1 MARSFRDCA
10 QELNL
15 SDEVTRYLAGDL
27 DIDDVTLRS
36 LGEKQRDA
44 LNKKY
49 QAELDVVAVAKM
61 DDALKAYRGDT
72 RAAARAFL
80 TMDDMRT
87 GQAGVEQQVSAATSY
102 YMGRLNR
109 IFDEADNRTFIKKL
123 WSDGSV
129 EDTTFSRNMLREL
142 LSEGTGDANA
152 AKAAKLWTEVA
163 EDLRIEFNRAGG
175 FVKKLDD
182 WALPQRHVAAKML
195 KATKANWTNDTGKLL
210 DWERMGIEPQ
220 RQGQYLDDVYDTIV
234 TNGASKTKIED
245 VTRMGGGKKTANKY
259 REHRQLH
266 FRDADSWLAYSE
278 KYGDGSV
285 VGSMIDHIQGMS
297 RDLGLL
303 KTMGTNPQARFETLK
318 ARVNHEQK
326 LNPMERIRGTNNVQ
340 AIWDNINGIGF
351 VGNEAAQTFGANTR
365 SLASAAKLGG
375 AFLSSLADPMVQ
387 LSSVF
392 YNGTGQVRW
401 AKNWMKSF
409 VGNEMSQARAE
420 RMGIMQHR
428 LTEDFIG
435 AARFT
440 DPESTAFARKMSN
453 FVYQAGLLTPWDRA
467 NRRAFKFAMI
477 DSITATLESGKPPND
492 RMAKMFKKYGI
503 TDADLKQIKKAADPE
518 EAGLINPML
527 MKDKQR
533 TKFLSMIESEVSGSV
548 VTPTARTRAITNQGL
563 STGTFGG
570 EAARFMFQWK
580 SFPLAYAQTQLARQ
594 ANTLIGKHGDSK
606 GFRAAYL
613 LHQIGT
619 LGIMGSISVQL
630 KEISKG
636 REPISMDENG
646 WAKLFGAGL
655 IQAGAGG
662 LWYDA
667 FFGMLHNGKSPWTL
681 LTPPVAGAFDDL
693 LGRGVFANI
702 DLNEMEKVD
711 LEISEQLGGAVMGAL
726 GWVPGQSLWY
736 LRGAYEQMILPAI
749 AEQISERDYKRIK
762 ARNRRIEKETGQA
775 TLIGPSS

>member
-401 AKNWMKSF
+401 AKNWMKSLQMLPHLELVEVMF
-409 VGNEMSQARAE
+409 
-420 RMGIMQHR
+420 
-428 LTEDFIG
+428 TFIG
-435 AARFT
+435 
-440 DPESTAFARKMSN
+440 
-453 FVYQAGLLTPWDRA
+453 
-467 NRRAFKFAMI
+467 I
-477 DSITATLESGKPPND
+477 
-492 RMAKMFKKYGI
+492 
-503 TDADLKQIKKAADPE
+503 
-518 EAGLINPML
+518 
-527 MKDKQR
+527 
-533 TKFLSMIESEVSGSV
+533 
-548 VTPTARTRAITNQGL
+548 
-563 STGTFGG
+563 
-570 EAARFMFQWK
+570 
-580 SFPLAYAQTQLARQ
+580 
-594 ANTLIGKHGDSK
+594 
-606 GFRAAYL
+606 
-613 LHQIGT
+613 
-619 LGIMGSISVQL
+619 
-630 KEISKG
+630 
-636 REPISMDENG
+636 
-646 WAKLFGAGL
+646 
-655 IQAGAGG
+655 
-662 LWYDA
+662 
-667 FFGMLHNGKSPWTL
+667 
-681 LTPPVAGAFDDL
+681 
-693 LGRGVFANI
+693 
-702 DLNEMEKVD
+702 
-711 LEISEQLGGAVMGAL
+711 
-726 GWVPGQSLWY
+726 
-736 LRGAYEQMILPAI
+736 
-749 AEQISERDYKRIK
+749 
-762 ARNRRIEKETGQA
+762 
-775 TLIGPSS
+775 